1 MNPSLPSAI
10 IVLSAG
16 FLFARE
22 PIRVF
27 KNGPDAKLIWLGQ
40 GQIVYETGL

>member
-1 MNPSLPSAI
+1 MNPSLPFAI

-22 PIRVF
+22 PIRGF
-27 KNGPDAKLIWLGQ
+27 HNGRTRK
-40 GQIVYETGL
+40 